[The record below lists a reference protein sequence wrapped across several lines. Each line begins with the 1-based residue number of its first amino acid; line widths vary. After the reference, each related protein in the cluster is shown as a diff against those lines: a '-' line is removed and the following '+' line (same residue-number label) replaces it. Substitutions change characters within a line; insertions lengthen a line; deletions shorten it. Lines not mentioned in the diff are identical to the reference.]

1 MTIKESTMTSEKA
14 TLRFDKNSIAM
25 VKCKLPVEL
34 KASAIIDKNCVNAP
48 ISKYDFLRL
57 PQMAKL
63 SDIKPYRSFIDQ
75 GSIIVAMID

>member
-1 MTIKESTMTSEKA
+1 MTMSESTMTSENA
-14 TLRFDKNSIAM
+14 TLRFDNNRHAI
-25 VKCKLPVEL
+25 VKCKLPVEF

-57 PQMAKL
+57 PHMAKL
-63 SDIKPYRSFIDQ
+63 SDIKPYSSLIDQ